1 MCKSSKSRVYVTVM
15 ENSFGIFLYV
25 SLLQINGSS
34 VKPDIW
40 NSGFFSFFS
49 KTIKRLSHWTPSR
62 TETVVCLISPVL
74 YFLLVRANLLAER
87 KATSTDY
94 ISQGPLQ
101 VELTKWLGVGQLE
114 IPGNVQP
121 IWTDAYKEAATLGT
135 LFFLQ
140 LGTRVH
146 RGEDNTVRVT
156 EQHIERK
163 LCPTPVYL
171 FPKRRACFIW
181 DTIIWSL
188 LKLKLLFPA

>member
-146 RGEDNTVRVT
+146 RATLLGWQSNTL
-156 EQHIERK
+156 K
-163 LCPTPVYL
+163 GSSALLLCIFSLRDVPVL
-171 FPKRRACFIW
+171 FETLSFVLC
-181 DTIIWSL
+181 
-188 LKLKLLFPA
+188 